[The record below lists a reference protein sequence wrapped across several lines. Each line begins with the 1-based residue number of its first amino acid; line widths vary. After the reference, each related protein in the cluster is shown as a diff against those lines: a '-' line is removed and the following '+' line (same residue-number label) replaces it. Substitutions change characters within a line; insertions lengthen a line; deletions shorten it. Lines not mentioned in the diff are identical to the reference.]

1 LAEESLYQ
9 MAIKFRP
16 LLKNHKQLVSAAN
29 SRFDLAKRDYY
40 PDFNIGMT
48 YGDRAGQNPQ
58 PMEL

>member
-1 LAEESLYQ
+1 